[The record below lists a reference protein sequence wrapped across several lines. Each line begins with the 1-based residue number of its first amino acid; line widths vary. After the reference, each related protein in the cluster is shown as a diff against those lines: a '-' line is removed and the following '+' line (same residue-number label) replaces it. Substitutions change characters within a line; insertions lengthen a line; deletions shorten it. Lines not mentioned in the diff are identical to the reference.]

1 MALIAL
7 DLYCVGSLIVTY
19 ILGLTGNIAS
29 GKTTVGLMLLQ
40 LGATTYV
47 DADHVVHE
55 LYLPGKPLVAQ
66 LTQAFGQEIVDAD
79 GGVDRRILGQ
89 IVFGDR
95 EKLRQLESIVHPAVQ
110 TALVER
116 LRAMPPDGIG
126 VLDAIKLVESGYAP
140 LCHGVWLV
148 TSPVE
153 VQLQRLMTTRGLSE
167 TEARQRLN
175 AQPPLEPKRAVAT
188 EVIDNSGSLD
198 ELREQVTGAW
208 DRFKAS
214 LS

>member
-1 MALIAL
+1 M
-7 DLYCVGSLIVTY
+7 TY

-29 GKTTVGLMLLQ
+29 GKTTIGLMLLQ

-55 LYLPGKPLVAQ
+55 LYLPGKPLVAE
-66 LTQAFGQEIVDAD
+66 LTKAFGQEILDHD

-89 IVFGDR
+89 IVFGDH
-95 EKLRQLESIVHPAVQ
+95 EKLRQLESLVHPAVQ
-110 TALVER
+110 SALIER

-126 VLDAIKLVESGYAP
+126 ILDAIKLVESGYAP

-148 TSPVE
+148 TCPPE
-153 VQLQRLMTTRGLSE
+153 VQLRRLVTSRGLTEAEAQQRL
-167 TEARQRLN
+167 A
-175 AQPPLEPKRAVAT
+175 AQPPLEPKRAAAT
-188 EVIDNSGSLD
+188 EIIDNGGSID
-198 ELREQVTGAW
+198 DLRQQVTQAW
-208 DRFKAS
+208 ERFKAS

>member
-1 MALIAL
+1 M
-7 DLYCVGSLIVTY
+7 IVPY

-29 GKTTVGLMLLQ
+29 GKTTIGLMLLE

-66 LTQAFGQEIVDAD
+66 LTQAFGQEILSAD
-79 GGVDRRILGQ
+79 GGVDRRILGE
-89 IVFGDR
+89 IVFDDH
-95 EKLRQLESIVHPAVQ
+95 EKLRRLESIVHPAVQ
-110 TALVER
+110 TALLDR
-116 LRAMPPDGIG
+116 LRALPPEGIG

-148 TSPVE
+148 TSPPE
-153 VQLQRLMTTRGLSE
+153 VQLQRLTTTRGLSE
-167 TEARQRLN
+167 AEARLRLG
-175 AQPPLEPKRAVAT
+175 AQPPLEPKRAAAT
-188 EVIDNSGSLD
+188 EIIDNSGTL
-198 ELREQVTGAW
+198 EALHGQVMAAW
-208 DRFKAS
+208 KRFKAS